1 MDSFLQERL
10 EDYLAGR
17 LNEQGLAKFERRLAA
32 DSAADEEITAFRAT
46 ADLFAEFKV
55 DTSEDMEP
63 APGFYYRV
71 MEQVE
76 AEQGESVWS
85 LFLQPFVMRRFAFVA
100 LMWLLMLGS
109 VAVLHDD
116 TTAQSVQLAD
126 SILKQQPP
134 EQIYVRLGP
143 DLKHNRDSMLAV
155 LIASAD

>member
-10 EDYLAGR
+10 EEYLAGR
-17 LNEQGLAKFERRLAA
+17 LSEQDLAEFERRLAA
-32 DSAADEEITAFRAT
+32 DSAANEEITAFRAT

-76 AEQGESVWS
+76 AEQGESVWA
-85 LFLQPFVMRRFAFVA
+85 LFLQPFVMRRFAFAA

-143 DLKHNRDSMLAV
+143 DLQLNRDSMLAV
-155 LIASAD
+155 LIASAK

>member
-1 MDSFLQERL
+1 MDSFFQERL
-10 EDYLAGR
+10 EEYLAGR
-17 LNEQGLAKFERRLAA
+17 LSEQDLAEFERRLAA
-32 DSAADEEITAFRAT
+32 DSAASEEITAFRAT

-85 LFLQPFVMRRFAFVA
+85 LFLQPFVMRRFAFAA

-143 DLKHNRDSMLAV
+143 DLQQNRDSMLAV

>member
-17 LNEQGLAKFERRLAA
+17 LNEQDLAEFEQRLAA
-32 DSAADEEITAFRAT
+32 DSTADEEITAFRAT

-85 LFLQPFVMRRFAFVA
+85 LFLQPFVMRRFAFAA

-116 TTAQSVQLAD
+116 TTPQSVQLAD

-143 DLKHNRDSMLAV
+143 DLQQNRDSMLAV

>member
-10 EDYLAGR
+10 ENYLAGR
-17 LNEQGLAKFERRLAA
+17 LNEQDLAEFERRLAA
-32 DSAADEEITAFRAT
+32 DSSANEEITAFRAT

-76 AEQGESVWS
+76 AEQGESLWS
-85 LFLQPFVMRRFAFVA
+85 LFLQPLVMRRFAFAA

-143 DLKHNRDSMLAV
+143 DLQQNRDSMLAV

>member
-17 LNEQGLAKFERRLAA
+17 LNEQDLAEFERRLAA

-55 DTSEDMEP
+55 DTSEDLEP

-85 LFLQPFVMRRFAFVA
+85 LFLQPVVMRRFAFAA

-116 TTAQSVQLAD
+116 TTEQSVQLAD

-134 EQIYVRLGP
+134 EQIYVRLGS
-143 DLKHNRDSMLAV
+143 DLQQNRDSMLAV

>member
-10 EDYLAGR
+10 EVYLAGR
-17 LNEQGLAKFERRLAA
+17 LSEQDLAEFERRLAA
-32 DSAADEEITAFRAT
+32 DSAADEEMTAFRAT

-71 MEQVE
+71 MERVE

-85 LFLQPFVMRRFAFVA
+85 LFLQPFVVRRFAFAA

-116 TTAQSVQLAD
+116 TTSQSVQLAD

-143 DLKHNRDSMLAV
+143 DLQQNRDSMLAV

>member
-17 LNEQGLAKFERRLAA
+17 LNEQDLAEFERRLAA
-32 DSAADEEITAFRAT
+32 DSVKDEEITAFRAT

-63 APGFYYRV
+63 VPGFYYRV
-71 MEQVE
+71 MERVE
-76 AEQGESVWS
+76 AEQGESLWS
-85 LFLQPFVMRRFAFVA
+85 LFLQPFVMRRFAFAA

-143 DLKHNRDSMLAV
+143 DLQQNRDSMLAV
-155 LIASAD
+155 LIASVE

>member
-10 EDYLAGR
+10 EVYLAGC
-17 LNEQGLAKFERRLAA
+17 LSEQDLAEFERRLAA
-32 DSAADEEITAFRAT
+32 DSAADEEMTAFRAT

-71 MEQVE
+71 MERVE

-85 LFLQPFVMRRFAFVA
+85 LFLQPFVVRRFAFVA

-143 DLKHNRDSMLAV
+143 DLQQNRDSMLAV